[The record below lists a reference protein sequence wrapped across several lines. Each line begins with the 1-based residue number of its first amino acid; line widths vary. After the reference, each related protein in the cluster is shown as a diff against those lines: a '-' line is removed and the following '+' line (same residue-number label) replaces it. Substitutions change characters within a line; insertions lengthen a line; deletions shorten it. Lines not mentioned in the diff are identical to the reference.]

1 MRTAKKSA
9 KNGEIDI
16 LEIPRRN
23 IGGDRLQNPLSRIWQ
38 ARPYDQTGAG
48 CIGGINFS
56 TQQMFGA
63 VPLVW
68 ICNPDP
74 LSIRIFNPQKQ

>member
-1 MRTAKKSA
+1 MFHAV
-9 KNGEIDI
+9 
-16 LEIPRRN
+16 
-23 IGGDRLQNPLSRIWQ
+23 PL
-38 ARPYDQTGAG
+38 AP
-48 CIGGINFS
+48 
-56 TQQMFGA
+56 TQRMFGC